1 MARAKADAI
10 DHLLAELWER
20 KASDLLLTVGAPP
33 LLRIDGVL
41 VPMQGAS
48 VLKPED
54 TELLVNN
61 VLSDDM
67 RGRFQ
72 KEKDFSF
79 NWRSVARF
87 RGNAFFQRGSVSLAV
102 RAIPFAIPSFAEL
115 GLPSITE

>member
-41 VPMQGAS
+41 VPLHGAA

-67 RGRFQ
+67 RVRFQ
-72 KEKDFSF
+72 KEKEIDFSF
-79 NWRSVARF
+79 NWRSIARF
-87 RGNAFFQRGSVSLAV
+87 RGNAFFQRGSMSLAV
-102 RAIPFAIPSFAEL
+102 RAIPFA
-115 GLPSITE
+115 